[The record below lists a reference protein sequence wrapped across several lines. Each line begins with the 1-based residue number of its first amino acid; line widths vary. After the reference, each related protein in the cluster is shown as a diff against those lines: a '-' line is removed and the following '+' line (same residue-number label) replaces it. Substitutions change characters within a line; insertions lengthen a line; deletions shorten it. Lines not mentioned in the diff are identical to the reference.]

1 MDRISDLI
9 KKSPFGPIQKHMEKA
24 KASADELLLFL
35 GSVIDL
41 DWKKAIQSR
50 KKIVDLEHDADALK
64 AETRGLVPKSIF
76 LSVPREDILELV
88 KRADEIPN
96 TVKGIS
102 GLMIG
107 RKMEI
112 PTEIASTFMQFATEA
127 AEICKV
133 ASNATNHI
141 DELFQFAFGG
151 NAADEMQKL
160 IHQLDILEDHCDETE
175 IMLRSQL
182 FVIEKNLPPIDV
194 IFLYS
199 VINKIGELAD
209 IAEQVGHRISLI
221 ASR

>member
-9 KKSPFGPIQKHMEKA
+9 KKSPFGPIQKHMDKA
-24 KASADELLLFL
+24 KASVDELIIFL
-35 GSVIDL
+35 ESVINME
-41 DWKKAIQSR
+41 WEKAIQSR
-50 KKIVDLEHDADALK
+50 KKIVDLEHQADALK

-76 LSVPREDILELV
+76 LSVPREDVLELV
-88 KRADEIPN
+88 KRTDEIPN

-107 RKMEI
+107 RRMEVPSQI
-112 PTEIASTFMQFATEA
+112 STTFMQFASEA

-160 IHQLDILEDHCDETE
+160 IRQLDTLEDHCDETE

-182 FVIEKNLPPIDV
+182 FAIERDLPPIDV
-194 IFLYS
+194 MFLYS

>member
-9 KKSPFGPIQKHMEKA
+9 KKSPFGPIQKHMDKA
-24 KASADELLLFL
+24 KASVGELIIFL
-35 GSVIDL
+35 ESVINME
-41 DWKKAIQSR
+41 WEKAIQSR
-50 KKIVDLEHDADALK
+50 KKIVDLEHQADALK

-76 LSVPREDILELV
+76 LSVPREDVLELV
-88 KRADEIPN
+88 KRTDEIPN

-107 RKMEI
+107 RRMEVPSQI
-112 PTEIASTFMQFATEA
+112 STTFMQFASEA

-160 IHQLDILEDHCDETE
+160 IRQLDTLEDHCDETE

-182 FVIEKNLPPIDV
+182 FAIEKDLPPIDV
-194 IFLYS
+194 MFLYS

>member
-1 MDRISDLI
+1 MD
-9 KKSPFGPIQKHMEKA
+9 KA
-24 KASADELLLFL
+24 KASVDELIIFL
-35 GSVIDL
+35 ESVINME
-41 DWKKAIQSR
+41 WEKAIQSR
-50 KKIVDLEHDADALK
+50 KKIVDLEHQADALK

-76 LSVPREDILELV
+76 LSVPREDVLELV
-88 KRADEIPN
+88 KRTDEIPN

-107 RKMEI
+107 RRMEVPSQI
-112 PTEIASTFMQFATEA
+112 STTFMQFASEA

-160 IHQLDILEDHCDETE
+160 IRQLDTLEDHCDETE

-182 FVIEKNLPPIDV
+182 FAIEKDLPPIDV
-194 IFLYS
+194 MFLYS

>member
-1 MDRISDLI
+1 MD
-9 KKSPFGPIQKHMEKA
+9 KA
-24 KASADELLLFL
+24 KASVDELIIFL
-35 GSVIDL
+35 ESVINME
-41 DWKKAIQSR
+41 WEKAIQSR
-50 KKIVDLEHDADALK
+50 KKIVDLEHQADALK

-76 LSVPREDILELV
+76 LSVPREDVLELV
-88 KRADEIPN
+88 KRTDEIPN

-107 RKMEI
+107 RRMEVPSQI
-112 PTEIASTFMQFATEA
+112 STTFMQFASEA

-160 IHQLDILEDHCDETE
+160 IRQLDTLEDHCDETE

-182 FVIEKNLPPIDV
+182 FAIEKDLPPSDV
-194 IFLYS
+194 MFLYS